1 MSEGVNNDTPA
12 TAGEEQANGA
22 PTSVVEEQ
30 LASVIQE
37 PIAESAGQIAEDASE
52 EALDQAD
59 AADPAD
65 PADQT
70 DQTDQAD
77 QEDAAAAEE
86 EELPPPSP
94 SAPALPQVEETPLIH
109 KHFVAPALIPLDRI
123 DEDTDF
129 LVRNE
134 AELEDIAALATDIAR
149 LGQLFPIDVRLRP
162 PDRFQVITG
171 FRRVAALRFLQ
182 REKVLARLHTD
193 LSDAD
198 SLLMSLASA
207 IHSRNVGP
215 EALSTMR
222 EVLQESGRLSPSA
235 RDMLEKALSSGDD
248 LSPESVEEEVDA
260 DELAADVTVRLGQ
273 ANQDLSLLA
282 DVFADLDETRR
293 DELLKQLR
301 YSVELV
307 AFLESKQ

>member
-1 MSEGVNNDTPA
+1 MSEGVNDDTPA
-12 TAGEEQANGA
+12 TAGDQQQVPGA
-22 PTSVVEEQ
+22 PAPV
-30 LASVIQE
+30 
-37 PIAESAGQIAEDASE
+37 AEAQPP
-52 EALDQAD
+52 Q
-59 AADPAD
+59 P
-65 PADQT
+65 
-70 DQTDQAD
+70 
-77 QEDAAAAEE
+77 
-86 EELPPPSP
+86 LPPPPP
-94 SAPALPQVEETPLIH
+94 SAPPLPQVEETPVVH
-109 KHFVAPALIPLDRI
+109 KHFIAPALIPLDRL
-123 DEDTDF
+123 DEDVDF
-129 LVRNE
+129 LVRNP
-134 AELEDIAALATDIAR
+134 AELEDVAGLATDIAR

-198 SLLMSLASA
+198 SILMSLASA
-207 IHSRNVGP
+207 IHSKSVGAQALTARRAALE
-215 EALSTMR
+215 EAGT
-222 EVLQESGRLSPSA
+222 LSPSA
-235 RDMLEKALSSGDD
+235 RDMLDKALSSGDD

-282 DVFADLDETRR
+282 DVFGDLDESRR
-293 DELLKQLR
+293 EELLKQLR

>member
-1 MSEGVNNDTPA
+1 MSEGVNNDTSA
-12 TAGEEQANGA
+12 TAGEEASGGA
-22 PTSVVEEQ
+22 PTPVVEEQ
-30 LASVIQE
+30 PSTL
-37 PIAESAGQIAEDASE
+37 AESSQPSQVTAAQE
-52 EALDQAD
+52 EV
-59 AADPAD
+59 PA
-65 PADQT
+65 
-70 DQTDQAD
+70 
-77 QEDAAAAEE
+77 
-86 EELPPPSP
+86 PPPS
-94 SAPALPQVEETPLIH
+94 APPLPQVEETPVIH

-129 LVRNE
+129 LVRGG
-134 AELEDIAALATDIAR
+134 AELEDIAGLATDIAR

-171 FRRVAALRFLQ
+171 FRRVSALRFLQ

-198 SLLMSLASA
+198 AMLMTLASA
-207 IHSRNVGP
+207 IHSKNVGL
-215 EALSTMR
+215 ESLSAIRAAL
-222 EVLQESGRLSPSA
+222 EESGRLSPSA

-282 DVFADLDETRR
+282 DVFNELDETRR
-293 DELLKQLR
+293 EELLKQLR
-301 YSVELV
+301 YSSELV

>member
-1 MSEGVNNDTPA
+1 MSEGVNDDTPA
-12 TAGEEQANGA
+12 TAGEEQAAVGA
-22 PTSVVEEQ
+22 PTPVVEEQ
-30 LASVIQE
+30 LSPPHEPSPEPASVQAREDE
-37 PIAESAGQIAEDASE
+37 PV
-52 EALDQAD
+52 
-59 AADPAD
+59 
-65 PADQT
+65 
-70 DQTDQAD
+70 
-77 QEDAAAAEE
+77 
-86 EELPPPSP
+86 PPPS
-94 SAPALPQVEETPLIH
+94 APQLPQVEETPVIH

-129 LVRNE
+129 LVRDGS
-134 AELEDIAALATDIAR
+134 ELEDIAGLATDIAR

-171 FRRVAALRFLQ
+171 FRRVSALRFLQ

-198 SLLMSLASA
+198 AMLMSLASA
-207 IHSRNVGP
+207 IHSKNVGL
-215 EALSTMR
+215 EALSAIR
-222 EVLQESGRLSPSA
+222 AVLEESGRLSPSA

-282 DVFADLDETRR
+282 DVFSELDETRR
-293 DELLKQLR
+293 EELLKQLR
-301 YSVELV
+301 YSSELV